1 MTPTPIRV
9 LIVDDHEIVRQ
20 GIRAILEESEDI
32 VVVSEASDG
41 LAAIQQVKHT
51 NPDVILMDLIM
62 PNMDGVEA
70 IIRITNQQP
79 EVRILVIT
87 TYSGDDMVFPAIKAG
102 ADGYL
107 LKDAG
112 AGQLV
117 QAIRQVHSGE
127 PSLNPDIARKLM
139 QEISQPKPANPT
151 PDPLTPREEEV
162 LGLLAR
168 GMENHEIADQLV
180 IAEVT
185 VRSHTSRI
193 LDKLHLANRVQATL
207 YAIREGL
214 VDMDDAI

>member
-1 MTPTPIRV
+1 MKTKPIRV

-20 GIRAILEESEDI
+20 GIRAILGESEDI
-32 VVVSEASDG
+32 EVVGEASDG
-41 LAAIQQVKHT
+41 LAAIQQVELTK
-51 NPDVILMDLIM
+51 PDVILMDLIM

-70 IIRITNQQP
+70 IRRITNQQP

-162 LGLLAR
+162 LGLLAK
-168 GMENHEIADQLV
+168 GLENHEIADQLV

-185 VRSHTSRI
+185 VRSHISRI

-207 YAIREGL
+207 YAMREGL
-214 VDMDDAI
+214 VDMDDVT

>member
-1 MTPTPIRV
+1 MTPKPIRV

-20 GIRAILEESEDI
+20 GIRAILGESEDI
-32 VVVSEASDG
+32 EVVGEASNG
-41 LAAIQQVKHT
+41 QAAIQQAEDK

-62 PNMDGVEA
+62 PGMDGVEA
-70 IIRITNQQP
+70 IRSITNQQP

-168 GMENHEIADQLV
+168 GLENHEIADQLV

-185 VRSHTSRI
+185 VRSHISRI

>member
-1 MTPTPIRV
+1 MTPKPIRV

-20 GIRAILEESEDI
+20 GIRAILSESEDI
-32 VVVSEASDG
+32 EVVAEASDG

-51 NPDVILMDLIM
+51 KPDVILMDLIM

-70 IIRITNQQP
+70 IRRITNQQP

-87 TYSGDDMVFPAIKAG
+87 TYSGDDMVFPAIKA
-102 ADGYL
+102 
-107 LKDAG
+107 
-112 AGQLV
+112 
-117 QAIRQVHSGE
+117 AIRQVHSGE

-139 QEISQPKPANPT
+139 QEVSQPKPANPT
-151 PDPLTPREEEV
+151 PDPLTPREVEV

-185 VRSHTSRI
+185 VRSHISRI

-207 YAIREGL
+207 YAMREGL
-214 VDMDDAI
+214 VDMDDVA

>member
-20 GIRAILEESEDI
+20 GIRAILGESEDI
-32 VVVSEASDG
+32 EVVGEASNG
-41 LAAIQQVKHT
+41 QAAIKQAEDK

-62 PNMDGVEA
+62 PGMDGVEA
-70 IIRITNQQP
+70 IRSITNQQP

-139 QEISQPKPANPT
+139 QEISQPKPAKPP

-168 GMENHEIADQLV
+168 
-180 IAEVT
+180 
-185 VRSHTSRI
+185 
-193 LDKLHLANRVQATL
+193 
-207 YAIREGL
+207 
-214 VDMDDAI
+214 

>member
-20 GIRAILEESEDI
+20 GIRAILGESEDI
-32 VVVSEASDG
+32 EVVGEASNG
-41 LAAIQQVKHT
+41 QAAIKQAEDK

-62 PNMDGVEA
+62 PGMDGVEA
-70 IIRITNQQP
+70 IRRITNQLP
-79 EVRILVIT
+79 EVRMLVIT

-139 QEISQPKPANPT
+139 QEISQPKPANPP

-185 VRSHTSRI
+185 VRSHISRI

>member
-1 MTPTPIRV
+1 MTPTPIQV

-32 VVVSEASDG
+32 EVVGEASDG
-41 LAAIQQVKHT
+41 LTAIQQFQHT
-51 NPDVILMDLIM
+51 KPDVILMDLIM

-70 IIRITNQQP
+70 IRRITNQQP

-107 LKDAG
+107 LKDTG

-117 QAIRQVHSGE
+117 EAIHQVHRGE
-127 PSLNPDIARKLM
+127 PWLHPDIARKLM
-139 QEISQPKPANPT
+139 QEVSVPDPAIPT

-162 LGLLAR
+162 LGLLAK
-168 GMENHEIADQLV
+168 GLENHEIADQLV

-185 VRSHTSRI
+185 VRSHISRI

-207 YAIREGL
+207 YAMREGL
-214 VDMDDAI
+214 VDMDDTA

>member
-1 MTPTPIRV
+1 MKTKPIRV

-20 GIRAILEESEDI
+20 GIRAILGESEDI
-32 VVVSEASDG
+32 EVVGEARDG
-41 LAAIQQVKHT
+41 LAAIQQVELTK
-51 NPDVILMDLIM
+51 PDVILMDLIM

-70 IIRITNQQP
+70 IRRITNQQP

-162 LGLLAR
+162 LGLLAK
-168 GMENHEIADQLV
+168 GLENHEIADQLV

-185 VRSHTSRI
+185 VRSHISRI

-207 YAIREGL
+207 YAMREGL
-214 VDMDDAI
+214 VDMDDVT

>member
-1 MTPTPIRV
+1 MKTKPIRV

-20 GIRAILEESEDI
+20 GIRAILGESEDI
-32 VVVSEASDG
+32 EVVGEARDG
-41 LAAIQQVKHT
+41 LAAIQQVELTK
-51 NPDVILMDLIM
+51 PDVILMDLIM

-70 IIRITNQQP
+70 IRRITNQQP

-112 AGQLV
+112 AGHLV

-162 LGLLAR
+162 LGLLAK
-168 GMENHEIADQLV
+168 GLENHEIADQLV

-185 VRSHTSRI
+185 VRSHISRI

-207 YAIREGL
+207 YAMREGL
-214 VDMDDAI
+214 VDMDDVT

>member
-1 MTPTPIRV
+1 MTPKPIRV

-20 GIRAILEESEDI
+20 GIRAILSESEDI
-32 VVVSEASDG
+32 EVVAEASDG

-51 NPDVILMDLIM
+51 KPDVILMDLIM
-62 PNMDGVEA
+62 SNMDGVEA
-70 IIRITNQQP
+70 IRRITNQQP

-102 ADGYL
+102 AHGYL

-117 QAIRQVHSGE
+117 EAIHQVHKGE
-127 PSLNPDIARKLM
+127 PWLHPDIARKLM

-151 PDPLTPREEEV
+151 PDPLTPREVEV
-162 LGLLAR
+162 LGLLAK
-168 GMENHEIADQLV
+168 GLENHEIADQLV

-185 VRSHTSRI
+185 VRSHISRI

-207 YAIREGL
+207 YAMRYGL
-214 VDMDDAI
+214 VDMEEDH

>member
-1 MTPTPIRV
+1 MKTKPIRV

-20 GIRAILEESEDI
+20 GIRAILLEDEDLVVVGEASNGLEAVQLSED
-32 VVVSEASDG
+32 
-41 LAAIQQVKHT
+41 LK
-51 NPDVILMDLIM
+51 PDVILMDLIM
-62 PNMDGVEA
+62 PEMNGVEA
-70 IIRITNQQP
+70 IQRISSQQP

-102 ADGYL
+102 AHGYL

-117 QAIRQVHSGE
+117 EAIHQVQGGE
-127 PSLNPDIARKLM
+127 PWLHPDIARKLM

-162 LGLLAR
+162 LGLLAK
-168 GMENHEIADQLV
+168 GLENHEIADQLV

-185 VRSHTSRI
+185 VRSHISRI

-207 YAIREGL
+207 YALREGL
-214 VDMDDAI
+214 VDLDEDQ